1 MNAAQSDRVEWRC
14 PVCSRRFLI
23 PSAATLPQECPQCRE
38 GARDAPTVVESGAAD
53 TALHDWAVDSAD
65 AMQPRMPGGVSAEVE
80 AEITRRERREILR
93 HLENVSRTMTFF
105 RRLAWTLAV
114 CLVLNAVVTGVV
126 IYQSLQ
132 SVGTLTG
139 VLGGAAATA
148 PVDGQPDP
156 NQPDPNQ
163 PNPNQ
168 PDLNQ
173 LQQSLQAV
181 MRELQQQ

>member
-23 PSAATLPQECPQCRE
+23 PSAATLPQECPQCRD
-38 GARDAPTVVESGAAD
+38 GARDAPTVVESSAAD
-53 TALHDWAVDSAD
+53 TAVHGWAADSAEVIE
-65 AMQPRMPGGVSAEVE
+65 PRMTAGASAEVE

-132 SVGTLTG
+132 SMGTLTG
-139 VLGGAAATA
+139 ALGGALGGAAATDSE
-148 PVDGQPDP
+148 DGQPDL
-156 NQPDPNQ
+156 
-163 PNPNQ
+163 NQ

-173 LQQSLQAV
+173 LQQNLQAL
-181 MRELQQQ
+181 MRQLQQQ

>member
-1 MNAAQSDRVEWRC
+1 MNAAQSDRVEWVC

-23 PSAATLPQECPQCRE
+23 PSAATLPQKCPQCCDRV
-38 GARDAPTVVESGAAD
+38 RDAPTVVESSAAD
-53 TALHDWAVDSAD
+53 TAVHGWAADSAEVIE
-65 AMQPRMPGGVSAEVE
+65 PRMTAGASGVSPEVE

-132 SVGTLTG
+132 SMGTLTG
-139 VLGGAAATA
+139 ALGGALGGAAATDSE
-148 PVDGQPDP
+148 DGQPDL
-156 NQPDPNQ
+156 
-163 PNPNQ
+163 NQ

-173 LQQSLQAV
+173 LQQNLQAL
-181 MRELQQQ
+181 MRQLQQQ